1 MRDLVEESV
10 ACVILSMTSIKE
22 VSFGEKHT
30 SCRGKGV
37 IFLVAPC
44 LQLVCFF
51 CVWKVIL
58 CVIASEEE
66 RAKPNGFGVTVVF
79 GDRDV
84 GDRVTMKRYFSNHFG
99 EYFDFFGT
107 RK

>member
-1 MRDLVEESV
+1 MNHCDYAKVDITV
-10 ACVILSMTSIKE
+10 PF
-22 VSFGEKHT
+22 FGSLT
-30 SCRGKGV
+30 L
-37 IFLVAPC
+37 FLC
-44 LQLVCFF
+44 KQG
-51 CVWKVIL
+51 
-58 CVIASEEE
+58 VIASEEE